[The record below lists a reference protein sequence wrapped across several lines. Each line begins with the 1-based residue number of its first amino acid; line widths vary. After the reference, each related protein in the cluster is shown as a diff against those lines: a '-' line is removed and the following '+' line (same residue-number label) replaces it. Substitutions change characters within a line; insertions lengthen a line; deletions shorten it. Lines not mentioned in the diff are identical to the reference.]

1 VNRAG
6 RAFAALALAG
16 LLAAPAVA
24 KPPRGGHPG
33 LGTANPSALVAAELA
48 FARMAAEKGQW
59 AAFRKFAADD
69 AVMFVPQTVRAH
81 DWLKGRKDPA
91 QALAWQPYQVWMS
104 CDGTLGVTKGA
115 WQRPDGAF
123 GYFTTAWKRQKDG
136 SYRWVMDQG
145 DTLSAPLDKP
155 DFLEARVADC
165 SPHGQST
172 KLRSEDSG
180 IVVAGTA
187 SNAPSLLSGRS
198 DDGTLIWAVAVQR
211 RGARVLEVRWAK
223 AGVMAM
229 ALSSQVAEGD

>member
-24 KPPRGGHPG
+24 KPPRGGRPG

-69 AVMFVPQTVRAH
+69 AVMFVPHTVRAH
-81 DWLKGRKDPA
+81 DWLKGRKDPP
-91 QALAWQPYQVWMS
+91 QALSWQPYQVWMS

-123 GYFTTAWKRQKDG
+123 GYFTTAWKRQKDD

-145 DTLSAPLDKP
+145 DTLRMPLEKP
-155 DFLEARVADC
+155 DFLEAHVADC
-165 SPHGQST
+165 PRGRPAAAT
-172 KLRSEDSG
+172 AAAAP
-180 IVVAGTA
+180 VPAGT
-187 SNAPSLLSGRS
+187 S
-198 DDGTLIWAVAVQR
+198 DDRTLSWSVDVRADGSRTLTVKALR
-211 RGARVLEVRWAK
+211 AGELTTVLDTTAA
-223 AGVMAM
+223 AG
-229 ALSSQVAEGD
+229 G